1 MVILVQT
8 GLKKVVIWKK
18 PKNLNQTEWEELDEK
33 SLPSVKLCLA
43 NTTLQE
49 VLMDKTLSTLWK
61 MLETLYATKSL
72 ANCLVLKQRLFTFRM
87 NECELLK
94 NHISQLITF

>member
-1 MVILVQT
+1 MVATRIEIEKFNGVTNFNLWQVWIMVILVQT
-8 GLKKVVIWKK
+8 GLKKV
-18 PKNLNQTEWEELDEK
+18 
-33 SLPSVKLCLA
+33 
-43 NTTLQE
+43 E